1 MLSTTRAASSGL
13 RAFAGLRPLTAGAGC
28 RRVPPWLPPQLAC
41 SCAPLRAFSSGEV
54 SQDTLSV
61 WLQWDD
67 WYAHA
72 VGFDSEQRDTLVEEH
87 RRLPQVCATSATTFV
102 QELQVL
108 WPLQH

>member
-1 MLSTTRAASSGL
+1 
-13 RAFAGLRPLTAGAGC
+13 
-28 RRVPPWLPPQLAC
+28 LAC